1 MKKKLLWFKESAHL
15 LIDLKKNEKIK
26 KILIFFKTGI
36 KWFCYFYE
44 LNKVIKYKVK
54 KNKSVGD
61 ILLWKDLK

>member
-1 MKKKLLWFKESAHL
+1 MKK
-15 LIDLKKNEKIK
+15 LKKYLSFLRPALNGSVKP
-26 KILIFFKTGI
+26 
-36 KWFCYFYE
+36 YE